1 MRRIRFF
8 SFVLLLLAIAAIA
21 SAQTT
26 NDSES
31 QKPSDPP
38 AFFNHSAD
46 SRFWAS
52 GQLNFIFQTH
62 PDFPAKYSG
71 PNSLH
76 SQYEKATS
84 RVLTLFLGLRLSDS
98 TAVIVDVEETG
109 GRGISDALGVAGFT
123 NLDVVRNPSIGQ
135 APYLARVM
143 FHHIFALS
151 SEKQEADRDPF
162 HIFSTLPV
170 RRLEFRA
177 GKFGTADFFDQNSI
191 GSDSH
196 SQFLNWT
203 ADNNGAYDYAA
214 DTRGYT
220 WGAILDYEQKTWGL
234 RFGELLMPKVAN
246 GINIEWNL
254 RRAHAENVEFELRR
268 NFLPKRGGTLR
279 LLGYSNA
286 ANMGIYRLQN
296 ERYLAGLDP
305 TPVITNHPLQKTRK
319 FGFGANF
326 EQSLNS
332 YVKAFGRFG
341 WNNGKTESYAYTEVD
356 QSVELGAGL
365 DGSRWHRK
373 FDKAGAVFVS
383 NAIAKDHQF
392 YLQHGGLGF
401 LLGDGN
407 LHYGHENIFES
418 FYNAHLW
425 KGLYG
430 GLDLQHINNPGYN
443 RDRGPVLVPGVRLH
457 IEL

>member
-1 MRRIRFF
+1 M
-8 SFVLLLLAIAAIA
+8 
-21 SAQTT
+21 
-26 NDSES
+26 
-31 QKPSDPP
+31 
-38 AFFNHSAD
+38 
-46 SRFWAS
+46 
-52 GQLNFIFQTH
+52 
-62 PDFPAKYSG
+62 
-71 PNSLH
+71 
-76 SQYEKATS
+76 
-84 RVLTLFLGLRLSDS
+84 
-98 TAVIVDVEETG
+98 VDVEETG
-109 GRGISDALGVAGFT
+109 GRGLSDALGVAGFT

-135 APYLARVM
+135 APYIARLM

-151 SEKQEADRDPF
+151 SDKQEADRDPF

-401 LLGDGN
+401 LLGDGK